1 MLHRAMQHHV
11 LRIGTLLTQSNK
23 GVSINDAHIYL
34 KNNIDVDLDFNLQL
48 IQIGSNLIQDVRL
61 RNYFKVIYGCLLS
74 IVLATAFYG
83 HILSIRESSTCHG

>member
-1 MLHRAMQHHV
+1 MQHHV

-48 IQIGSNLIQDVRL
+48 KIGSDLI
-61 RNYFKVIYGCLLS
+61 
-74 IVLATAFYG
+74 
-83 HILSIRESSTCHG
+83 

>member
-34 KNNIDVDLDFNLQL
+34 KKNIDVDLYFNLQL
-48 IQIGSNLIQDVRL
+48 KSDLIWFKMKECVIIL
-61 RNYFKVIYGCLLS
+61 R
-74 IVLATAFYG
+74 
-83 HILSIRESSTCHG
+83 

>member
-34 KNNIDVDLDFNLQL
+34 KKNIDVDFNLELKKIGSDL
-48 IQIGSNLIQDVRL
+48 IQNVRL